1 MVYSVEAENT
11 SNCFMGIKDRD
22 YMKRPSDDDGGEGSS
37 SESRAEELAQRMLA
51 RSRKLV
57 LIGGI
62 GLGILIIVAL
72 VMSKLSGGR

>member
-1 MVYSVEAENT
+1 
-11 SNCFMGIKDRD
+11 MGIKDRD
-22 YMKRPSDDDGGEGSS
+22 YMKQPSDDGGESGSS

-62 GLGILIIVAL
+62 GLGILIVIAL
-72 VMSKLSGGR
+72 VMSKLSGSR